1 MPSFDLVSKVDL
13 QEVDNAINGVLREL
27 TNRYDFKGAK
37 FSLELNKKDNKI
49 LIHADDSYKLSQ
61 IQDSLKANMVKRG
74 IDVKVLEFEKEEKAS
89 GNSFRQTVNIKQGI
103 DQESAKKITKYIKDK
118 KYKVQAS
125 IRGEEIR
132 VEGKKIDDLQAVM
145 SDVKSGSFDLPVQFI
160 NLRS

>member
-1 MPSFDLVSKVDL
+1 MLL
-13 QEVDNAINGVLREL
+13 
-27 TNRYDFKGAK
+27 
-37 FSLELNKKDNKI
+37 
-49 LIHADDSYKLSQ
+49 
-61 IQDSLKANMVKRG
+61 
-74 IDVKVLEFEKEEKAS
+74 
-89 GNSFRQTVNIKQGI
+89 
-103 DQESAKKITKYIKDK
+103 KYIKDK